1 MSAKIDHI
9 GIAVRSIDETL
20 ALYRD
25 ALGVDPGAR
34 VVVEHEKVEVVMLP
48 VGGPRLELL
57 EATSGDSVIA
67 KFIEKRGEG
76 LHHIAIR
83 VPDLA
88 AAVERVKAGGARLVK
103 DQIERGAG
111 GYKYVFVH
119 PKSAGGVLLE
129 LIEDGSPT
137 PGGGSGSAGN
147 DAGNDK
153 VTG

>member
-1 MSAKIDHI
+1 
-9 GIAVRSIDETL
+9 
-20 ALYRD
+20 
-25 ALGVDPGAR
+25 
-34 VVVEHEKVEVVMLP
+34 MLP

-76 LHHIAIR
+76 LHHIAMR

-88 AAVERVKAGGARLVK
+88 AAVERVKAGGGRLVK

-129 LIEDGSPT
+129 LIEDD
-137 PGGGSGSAGN
+137 SGAG
-147 DAGNDK
+147 
-153 VTG
+153 TWREQS